1 MSIVTIDTE
10 HLTQEQVATL
20 LGVSIKSIDNYTKY
34 ATDPMPFGKIPNKK
48 TGKSYNW
55 TEVFKWWTERENKK
69 AEKYLKFTPK
79 DAIEAAKLEGQNLKN
94 ELDQIEIERK
104 KGILVEAEDVARV
117 WSNALVDIKQSLRN
131 VGHIAATD
139 IIDGM
144 TYNKKKKVI
153 DTLIFQNL
161 KTVIEKVE
169 DDSIEVPA
177 NETS

>member
-1 MSIVTIDTE
+1 MNIDLE
-10 HLTQEQVATL
+10 HLDKTTISQL
-20 LGVSIKSIDNYTKY
+20 LCVSLKSIDNYTK
-34 ATDPMPFGKIPNKK
+34 DKDNPLPFQTVGSIKE
-48 TGKSYNW
+48 YNW
-55 TEVFKWWTERENKK
+55 NLVLPWWIARKMPKSTFFASTE
-69 AEKYLKFTPK
+69 
-79 DAIEAAKLEGQNLKN
+79 IEVAKLQAVNLQNQKLQLEVDLIEGRTL
-94 ELDQIEIERK
+94 
-104 KGILVEAEDVARV
+104 EASDVARV